1 MNNIILIGMPGCGKT
16 TIGQE
21 LAKKLGRYFFDADQ
35 VLEEVSGQTI
45 HELFA
50 QGEETF
56 RDAESETIVYLASK
70 VKGVIATGGGVIKRE
85 ENMQVL
91 GNSGVIIFI
100 NRSPEEIIADIDTE
114 TRPLL
119 AEGKERIHQLYA
131 ERIELYRK
139 YADYEVGTG
148 KKWSEILPEIFAIL
162 EGMGI

>member
-16 TIGQE
+16 TIGRE

-70 VKGVIATGGGVIKRE
+70 VKGVIATGGGV
-85 ENMQVL
+85 
-91 GNSGVIIFI
+91 
-100 NRSPEEIIADIDTE
+100 
-114 TRPLL
+114 
-119 AEGKERIHQLYA
+119 
-131 ERIELYRK
+131 
-139 YADYEVGTG
+139 
-148 KKWSEILPEIFAIL
+148 
-162 EGMGI
+162 

>member
-16 TIGQE
+16 TIGRE
-21 LAKKLGRYFFDADQ
+21 LAKKLGCYFFDADQ

>member
-16 TIGQE
+16 TIGRE

-119 AEGKERIHQLYA
+119 VEGKEKIHQLYT
-131 ERIELYRK
+131 ERIALYRK

>member
-16 TIGQE
+16 TTGRE
-21 LAKKLGRYFFDADQ
+21 LAKKLGRYFFDADE

-70 VKGVIATGGGVIKRE
+70 IRSVIATAGGVVTRE
-85 ENMQVL
+85 ENMQAL
-91 GNSGVIIFI
+91 GASGVIIFI
-100 NRSPEEIIADIDTE
+100 NRSPEEIIADIDTK

-119 AEGKERIHQLYA
+119 AEGKEKIHQIYA

-139 YADYEVGTG
+139 YADYEVGFG
-148 KKWSEILPEIFAIL
+148 KEWAEILPEILAIL
-162 EGMGI
+162 KGMGI